1 MIHVNEIR
9 ALVSVIS
16 LDGVEALW
24 RNPSLLLF
32 YIGKVVIC
40 NLCMTTENE
49 NLFFSNFNYL
59 KITVEK
65 GL

>member
-16 LDGVEALW
+16 LDGVETLW
-24 RNPSLLLF
+24 SNPSLLLF